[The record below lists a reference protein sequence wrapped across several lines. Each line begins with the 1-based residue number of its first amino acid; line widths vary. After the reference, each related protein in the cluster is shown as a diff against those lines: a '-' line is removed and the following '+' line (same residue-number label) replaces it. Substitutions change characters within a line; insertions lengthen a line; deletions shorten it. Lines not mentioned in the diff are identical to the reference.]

1 MMNALRRRIQEE
13 LHYEL
18 FKLVE
23 IRKKEKVKKLKK

>member
-1 MMNALRRRIQEE
+1 MPLEE
-13 LHYEL
+13 EFKKNCIMKL